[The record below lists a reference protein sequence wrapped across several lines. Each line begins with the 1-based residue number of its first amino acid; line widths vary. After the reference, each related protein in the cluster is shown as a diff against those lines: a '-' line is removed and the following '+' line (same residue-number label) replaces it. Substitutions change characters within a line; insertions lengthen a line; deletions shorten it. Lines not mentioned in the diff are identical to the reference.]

1 MYIKRAFSLLL
12 VCALLLCC
20 GCGVKPSAPDTTAS
34 ETAEAS
40 DVPETT
46 EADSTTEAPA
56 TTEEAPTGKAEAK
69 SNEAEVYTAYLLGG
83 GYDEIMPD
91 RDDPESDVEV
101 DTCLVDVDG
110 DGTKELLIRM
120 MDREMGGPAGAYTES
135 ALLGIRGG
143 KTEILAKATSYGGTG
158 GGCFLHLDY
167 DTVEKQHV
175 LVYDSYFRDGIFAT
189 GWTQYYLDTHTEHGG
204 KQGLGLNEEGGFKFG
219 VSHTLSERVFSRQYY
234 EEEAEKITKETD
246 QYVID
251 DEMNSVT
258 AYLLDDKYI
267 SEAEWNAFNDRFTEA
282 TDPAYQ
288 LQSAE
293 WDAPIAP

>member
-1 MYIKRAFSLLL
+1 MVIKRVFSVLL

-34 ETAEAS
+34 ET
-40 DVPETT
+40 
-46 EADSTTEAPA
+46 TEAPEVSEADTTTDVPA
-56 TTEEAPTGKAEAK
+56 TSEEATSEEAQEK
-69 SNEAEVYTAYLLGG
+69 PNEAEVYTAYLLGG
-83 GYDEIMPD
+83 GYDAIMPD

-101 DTCLVDVDG
+101 ESCLVDVDG
-110 DGTKELLIRM
+110 DGTKELLIRL

-143 KTEILAKATSYGGTG
+143 ETEILAKATSYGGTG

-175 LVYDSYFRDGIFAT
+175 LVYESYFRDGIFAT
-189 GWTQYYLDTHTEHGG
+189 GWTQYYLDTHTENGG

-219 VSHTLSERVFSRQYY
+219 VSHTLSERVYSRQYY

-246 QYVID
+246 LYVID

-267 SEAEWNAFNDRFTEA
+267 SEAEWNAFNDRFTEP
-282 TDPAYQ
+282 TDPAYH
-288 LQSAE
+288 LQSVT
-293 WDAPIAP
+293 WDAPVAP